1 MSLAPRQPLHVL
13 SWIAVEYVRSDQQLW
28 DFYNSFI
35 MIVHKLFFNP
45 VNTIES
51 AEPLRVPNN
60 DHPRVVH
67 LIMVAS
73 IAPLFPSVKHVTVHN
88 HYF

>member
-13 SWIAVEYVRSDQQLW
+13 PWIAVEYVRSDQQLW

-35 MIVHKLFFNP
+35 RLYINFSYP
-45 VNTIES
+45 VNTIEL